1 MAAAEKF
8 KTKKLS
14 AASRKVYER
23 AAAAAEKKAVAA
35 EEQAKAGGLGAGAMA
50 AAAATA
56 REARARADA
65 ARDRLAAAVPSE
77 RHAASGRLGKAVQL
91 SGRRVADKAP
101 TRDDREMVA
110 EAERARAPWEDAL
123 EEMRRRGKGW
133 MHSREVRGKAV
144 VVLVDD
150 PRSDRSRWTWY
161 CEGGCGS
168 ADVLAKFT
176 AHEAIIMGK
185 AGEEWFTIDDR
196 HLKNGRLRALRAA
209 LGCVEEDDAR
219 GAAAASG
226 SAAAVWG

>member
-1 MAAAEKF
+1 
-8 KTKKLS
+8 
-14 AASRKVYER
+14 
-23 AAAAAEKKAVAA
+23 
-35 EEQAKAGGLGAGAMA
+35 MA

-77 RHAASGRLGKAVQL
+77 RHAASGRLGKAAQINGSVKHVNL
-91 SGRRVADKAP
+91 SP
-101 TRDDREMVA
+101 DDREMVA

-226 SAAAVWG
+226 SAAAAASTSEEEFKVGLTRIRHKI

>member
-1 MAAAEKF
+1 MPREDSLVAGRAAAAEKAKT

-14 AASRKVYER
+14 AETRKRYER
-23 AAAAAEKKAVAA
+23 AAAVAEKKVMAA

-50 AAAATA
+50 VAAATA
-56 REARARADA
+56 REARARATT

-77 RHAASGRLGKAVQL
+77 RHAASGRLGKAAQINGSVKHVNL
-91 SGRRVADKAP
+91 SP
-101 TRDDREMVA
+101 DDREMVA

-176 AHEAIIMGK
+176 AFFNKLLTLFNTIISK
-185 AGEEWFTIDDR
+185 
-196 HLKNGRLRALRAA
+196 
-209 LGCVEEDDAR
+209 
-219 GAAAASG
+219 
-226 SAAAVWG
+226 WG